1 MERLYFIKDIKKSNL
16 PCPSFE
22 GTKKYIATGDIEN
35 NAIISY
41 EEVSYKTKPSRAN
54 VCVSNGDVLFA
65 KMQNTIKVIQID
77 SSNNNNIYSTGF
89 YCFRDERILPSFLK
103 HFFLTKRFNEQKDKR
118 SNGATMKAIN
128 DDGMS
133 ELSIPFYPLEK
144 QQEIVS
150 ILDKINEIID
160 ADKKQLELLDESVKS
175 RFIEMFDS
183 IEKKVPLKEICSIA
197 GGYSFKSTDICSD
210 GIKLLQI
217 GNVALND
224 LDWSTTNYLP
234 VGFEKQRPNFLLK
247 EDDIVVALTR
257 PIIQS
262 LGNVKVCIV
271 KQEDLPCLLNQ
282 RVGKIQCIDGKS
294 VVNYIF
300 GCLMTED
307 FTEYVKSCCTGCSQP
322 NISTKDIESYQVP
335 NVNIESQLA
344 FSNFKDLI
352 DKLKF
357 NVQQH
362 LDLMQELL
370 DKKMEEFFGGE

>member
-1 MERLYFIKDIKKSNL
+1 MDKLEINNVIDSELKVFWGEEPKSINEATKVIKTNNLSYEGKISFENITFRQIDRNKIGPNYLKYGDLLIEKSGGTKTHSVGYVNYFDGEDNTYVANNFILVLRPNKNKIISKFLFYQIRYFYENGIFSDCYNKTTGIQNLKKETYLSKKIVV
-16 PCPSFE
+16 PSFE
-22 GTKKYIATGDIEN
+22 KQTKI
-35 NAIISY
+35 
-41 EEVSYKTKPSRAN
+41 
-54 VCVSNGDVLFA
+54 
-65 KMQNTIKVIQID
+65 QNELT
-77 SSNNNNIYSTGF
+77 NI
-89 YCFRDERILPSFLK
+89 
-103 HFFLTKRFNEQKDKR
+103 
-118 SNGATMKAIN
+118 
-128 DDGMS
+128 
-133 ELSIPFYPLEK
+133 
-144 QQEIVS
+144 
-150 ILDKINEIID
+150 
-160 ADKKQLELLDESVKS
+160 ELLISSKNKLLKEFDELIKS

-183 IEKKVPLKEICSIA
+183 IDKKVPLKEICSIA

-262 LGNVKVCIV
+262 LGNVKACIV

-282 RVGKIQCIDGKS
+282 RVGKIQCIEGKS

-344 FSNFKDLI
+344 FSNFKELI
-352 DKLKF
+352 DKSKF
-357 NVQQH
+357 VCH
-362 LDLMQELL
+362 SRYFL
-370 DKKMEEFFGGE
+370 